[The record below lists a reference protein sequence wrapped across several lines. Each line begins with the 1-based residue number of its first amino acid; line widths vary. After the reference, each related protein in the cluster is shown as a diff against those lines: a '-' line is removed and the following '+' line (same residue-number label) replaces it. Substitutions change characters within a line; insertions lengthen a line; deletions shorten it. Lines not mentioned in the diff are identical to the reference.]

1 MKSFTAAE
9 LSAHIETSLNKLKTL
24 LDDYKVTN
32 KKRAILLGYWISDY
46 VFYISKEDTYNY
58 PIYKY
63 ERGDI
68 VQINFGYRIGNEIGG
83 RHFAVVID
91 TDNSIKQKIL
101 TVVPLMSLKENSK
114 DGKYTFTLRKGLFE
128 LHNDKLNKLTAELE
142 NSKNEIDKMIN
153 DPDSDVDHRKI
164 IKKLRKLQKQMKE
177 LQTFQ
182 SAIQRLKAGSII
194 DAGQIVTISK
204 MRISNPKNSKDSLN
218 KIKLSNEDLDVLNEK
233 LKSLY
238 INIS

>member
-1 MKSFTAAE
+1 MKSFTVAE
-9 LSAHIETSLNKLKTL
+9 LSAHINTALNKLQAL

-68 VQINFGYRIGNEIGG
+68 VQVNFGYRIGNEIGG
-83 RHFAVVID
+83 RHFAVVVD
-91 TDNSIKQKIL
+91 TDNSIKQKVL

-114 DGKYTFTLRKGLFE
+114 DGKYTFTLSKGLFE
-128 LHNDKLNKLTAELE
+128 LHNDKLNKLNAEIK
-142 NSKNEIDKMIN
+142 NSRNDINEMLT
-153 DPDSDVDHRKI
+153 DPDSSNDHKKI
-164 IKKLRKLQKQMKE
+164 INKLRKLQKQMKE

-182 SAIQRLKAGSII
+182 SSIQKLKSGSII

-218 KIKLSNEDLDVLNEK
+218 RIKLSNEDLDTLNEK